1 MLDIVRSK
9 QKSFLIKIAFVVI
22 ILSFVIGYTML
33 TAPTDQRSDRSRD
46 VAARVNGDV
55 ISFAAYQN
63 VYSNLYSLYQSI
75 YQGAFDAN
83 LERQLNLPRQAMQQL
98 IEEQLLVQMAEK
110 LNLRVTNQELVN
122 SIAAYDAFQVNGQFN
137 RDRYVE
143 VLSYQRISP
152 EQFEASQR
160 RELLTQKVRE
170 HLQQQVATTQDDV
183 IAFFHREN
191 DTINLDYAWLT
202 AALVESK
209 VQVNDIALEEYFN
222 ANQEDFRIPQRVSLR
237 YLLFDPAR
245 YEAELGTFSEADMD
259 RYYRRNLEL
268 FEVEEQVKAA
278 HILLQLGQNS
288 DPDTINKRRELAQ
301 DIRQQLREGA
311 DFAQLAKRHSDD
323 AANAADG
330 GDLGYF
336 GRGIMVSEFETAA
349 FALRPGQISDVVQTP
364 FGFHIIKVT
373 DYIAAGFKPLVD
385 VTDRIKAGL
394 TIEESRQMAYEKA
407 MDAFNINRRGGD
419 LDAAAKE
426 NDLGIKETGFFA
438 VDEPINGLGRV
449 EEIAA
454 AAFSLQPGELARPI
468 MTTNG
473 VLLIALKDQ
482 QPSRL
487 PELAEVKTS
496 VEKAYREEQAQSLAF
511 ELARKLLEL
520 AREQQNLAAAADQL
534 DLRID
539 NTGDF
544 SRSSGYFIPRIG
556 SSQELADAA
565 FTLTEADPVIDN
577 IFTFDNRYLV
587 AALKTARRADFSA
600 LNDVDIAQ
608 LRERLL
614 LEKKEQAVSD
624 TLDELYQQ
632 AQIEIIAPELI
643 TAFQN

>member
-33 TAPTDQRSDRSRD
+33 TAPTDQRSDRNRD
-46 VAARVNGDV
+46 IAARVNGDT

-83 LERQLNLPRQAMQQL
+83 LERELNLPRQAMQQL
-98 IEEQLLVQMAEK
+98 IEEQLLVQMAGE
-110 LNLRVTNQELVN
+110 LNLNVTNQELVN
-122 SIAAYDAFQVNGQFN
+122 SIATYDAFQVNGQFN

-170 HLQQQVATTQDDV
+170 HLQQQVTITQDEV
-183 IAFFHREN
+183 IDFFHREN
-191 DTINLDYAWLT
+191 DTINLDYVWLT
-202 AALVESK
+202 AALVASK
-209 VQVNDIALEEYFN
+209 VEVTDAALEEFFN
-222 ANQEDFRIPQRVSLR
+222 ANKEAFRIPERVSLR

-245 YEAELGTFSEADMD
+245 YESELGTFSEEDMD

-268 FEVEEQVKAA
+268 FEVEEQVEAA
-278 HILLQLGQNS
+278 HILLQLAQDS

-301 DIRQQLREGA
+301 NIRQQLREGA
-311 DFAQLAKRHSDD
+311 DFAQLAKLHSDD
-323 AANAADG
+323 TASAADG

-336 GRGIMVSEFETAA
+336 GRGMMVSEFEAAA

-373 DYIAAGFKPLVD
+373 DYIAPGFKPLVD
-385 VTDRIKAGL
+385 VTDTVKAGL
-394 TIEESRQMAYEKA
+394 IIEESRQIAYEKA
-407 MDAFNINRRGGD
+407 MDAFNKNRRNGD
-419 LDAAAKE
+419 LETAAKE
-426 NDLGIKETGFFA
+426 NNLGIKETGFFA
-438 VDEPINGLGRV
+438 AGDPINGLGRV

-473 VLLIALKDQ
+473 VVLITLKDQ

-487 PELAEVKTS
+487 PELAEVKS
-496 VEKAYREEQAQSLAF
+496 AVENAYREEQAQTLAF
-511 ELARKLLEL
+511 ELAGKLLDL
-520 AREQQNLAAAADQL
+520 AREQQDLAAAADQL

-544 SRSSGYFIPRIG
+544 SRSSGYFIPQIG

-565 FTLTEADPVIDN
+565 FALTETDPVLDK
-577 IFTFDNRYLV
+577 IFTFNDRYLV
-587 AALKTARRADFSA
+587 AALKAAKRADIA
-600 LNDVDIAQ
+600 GLNDVDIAQ

-624 TLDELYQQ
+624 ALDELYQQ

>member
-33 TAPTDQRSDRSRD
+33 TAPTDQRSDRAGD
-46 VAARVNGDV
+46 VAARVNGDA

-98 IEEQLLVQMAEK
+98 IEEQLLVQLAEN
-110 LNLRVTNQELVN
+110 LNLSVTNQELVN

-160 RELLTQKVRE
+160 RELLTQKVRD
-170 HLQQQVATTQDDV
+170 HLQQQVAITEDDV
-183 IAFFHREN
+183 VTFFHREN
-191 DTINLDYAWLT
+191 DTINLDYVWLT
-202 AALVESK
+202 ADLVESK
-209 VQVNDIALEEYFN
+209 VEVSDAALEEFFN
-222 ANQEDFRIPQRVSLR
+222 ANQEAFRIPERVSLR

-268 FEVEEQVKAA
+268 FEVEEQVEAA
-278 HILLQLGQNS
+278 HILLQLDQDS

-301 DIRQQLREGA
+301 NIRQQLREGA
-311 DFAQLAKRHSDD
+311 DFAQLAKLHSDD
-323 AANAADG
+323 TANADDG

-336 GRGIMVSEFETAA
+336 GRGMMVSEFETAA
-349 FALRPGQISDVVQTP
+349 FALRPGQISDVVRTP

-373 DYIAAGFKPLVD
+373 DYIAPGFKPLVD
-385 VTDRIKAGL
+385 VTDTIKAGL
-394 TIEESRQMAYEKA
+394 MIEESRKIAFEKA
-407 MDAFNINRRGGD
+407 MDTFNRNRRTGD
-419 LDAAAKE
+419 LEAAAKE

-438 VDEPINGLGRV
+438 ADEPINGLGRV

-473 VLLIALKDQ
+473 VILLTLKDQ

-487 PELAEVKTS
+487 PELTEVKTA
-496 VEKAYREEQAQSLAF
+496 VEKAFREEQAQTLAF
-511 ELARKLLEL
+511 ELARKLLDL
-520 AREQQNLAAAADQL
+520 AREQQDLAAAANQL
-534 DLRID
+534 DVRID
-539 NTGDF
+539 STGDF
-544 SRSSGYFIPRIG
+544 SRSSGYFIPQIG

-565 FTLTEADPVIDN
+565 FALTEAEPVIDN
-577 IFTFDNRYLV
+577 IFTFDDRYLV
-587 AALKTARRADFSA
+587 AALKTAKRADFSA

-632 AQIEIIAPELI
+632 AQIEIIDPELI

>member
-33 TAPTDQRSDRSRD
+33 TAPTDQRSGSSRD
-46 VAARVNGDV
+46 VAARVNGDA

-122 SIAAYDAFQVNGQFN
+122 SIATYDAFQLNGQFN

-160 RELLTQKVRE
+160 RELLTQKVRDQ
-170 HLQQQVATTQDDV
+170 LQQQVAITEDDV
-183 IAFFHREN
+183 VTFFHREN
-191 DTINLDYAWLT
+191 DTINLDYVWLT

-209 VQVNDIALEEYFN
+209 VEVSDTALEEFFN
-222 ANQEDFRIPQRVSLR
+222 ANQEAFRIPERVSLR

-245 YEAELGTFSEADMD
+245 YEAELGTFSETDMD

-268 FEVEEQVKAA
+268 FEVEEQVEAA
-278 HILLQLGQNS
+278 HILLQLDQDS
-288 DPDTINKRRELAQ
+288 DPDTINNRRELAQ
-301 DIRQQLREGA
+301 NIRQQLREGA
-311 DFAQLAKRHSDD
+311 DFAQLAKLHSDD
-323 AANAADG
+323 TANAANG

-336 GRGIMVSEFETAA
+336 GRGMMVSEFETAA

-373 DYIAAGFKPLVD
+373 DYIAPGFKPLVD
-385 VTDRIKAGL
+385 VTDTVKAGL
-394 TIEESRQMAYEKA
+394 IIEESRKVAFEKA
-407 MDAFNINRRGGD
+407 MDTFNRNRRTGD
-419 LDAAAKE
+419 LEAAAKE

-438 VDEPINGLGRV
+438 ADEPMNGLGRV
-449 EEIAA
+449 EEVAA
-454 AAFSLQPGELARPI
+454 AAFSLEPGELARPI

-473 VLLIALKDQ
+473 VLLITLKDQ

-487 PELAEVKTS
+487 PELAEVKS
-496 VEKAYREEQAQSLAF
+496 AVEKAYREEQAQTLAF
-511 ELARKLLEL
+511 ELAQKLLEL
-520 AREQQNLAAAADQL
+520 AGEQQDLAAAAKQL
-534 DLRID
+534 DLRVD

-544 SRSSGYFIPRIG
+544 SRSSGYFIPQIG

-565 FTLTEADPVIDN
+565 FALTEADPVIDN
-577 IFTFDNRYLV
+577 IFTFDDRYLV
-587 AALKTARRADFSA
+587 AALKTTKRADFSA

-614 LEKKEQAVSD
+614 LEKKEQAVTD

>member
-9 QKSFLIKIAFVVI
+9 QKSFLVKIAFVVI

-33 TAPTDQRSDRSRD
+33 TAPTDQRSDRNGD
-46 VAARVNGDV
+46 IAATVNGDA

-63 VYSNLYSLYQSI
+63 VYNNLYSLYQSI
-75 YQGAFDAN
+75 YEGAFDAN
-83 LERQLNLPRQAMQQL
+83 LESQLNLPRQAMQQL
-98 IEEQLLVQMAEK
+98 IEEQLLVQMAED

-122 SIAAYDAFQVNGQFN
+122 SIAAYDAFQVNGQFD

-160 RELLTQKVRE
+160 RELLTQKVRD
-170 HLQQQVATTQDDV
+170 HLQQQVTITEDGVVD
-183 IAFFHREN
+183 FFHREN
-191 DTINLDYAWLT
+191 DTINLDYVWLT
-202 AALVESK
+202 ADLVESK
-209 VQVNDIALEEYFN
+209 VEVNDTDLESFFN
-222 ANQEDFRIPQRVSLR
+222 DNKEAFRIPERVSLR

-245 YEAELGTFSEADMD
+245 YESELGTFSEADMD

-268 FEVEEQVKAA
+268 FEVEEQVEAA
-278 HILLQLGQNS
+278 HILLQLDQDS
-288 DPDTINKRRELAQ
+288 DPETINKRRELAQ
-301 DIRQQLREGA
+301 NIRQQLRDGA
-311 DFAQLAKRHSDD
+311 DFAQLAKLHSDD
-323 AANAADG
+323 TANADDG

-336 GRGIMVSEFETAA
+336 GRGMMVSEFETAA

-373 DYIAAGFKPLVD
+373 DYIAPGFKPLVD
-385 VTDRIKAGL
+385 VTDTVKEGL
-394 TIEESRQMAYEKA
+394 MIEESRQMAYEKA
-407 MDAFNINRRGGD
+407 MDAFNKNRRTGD
-419 LDAAAKE
+419 LEAAAKE

-438 VDEPINGLGRV
+438 IDEPINGLGRV
-449 EEIAA
+449 EEIAD

-473 VLLIALKDQ
+473 VLLITLKDQ

-487 PELAEVKTS
+487 PELAEVKTA
-496 VEKAYREEQAQSLAF
+496 VEKAYRQEQAQTLAS
-511 ELARKLLEL
+511 ELAQELLDL
-520 AREQQNLAAAADQL
+520 AGEQQNLAAAAKQL

-539 NTGDF
+539 STGDF
-544 SRSSGYFIPRIG
+544 SQSSGYFIPQIG

-565 FTLTEADPVIDN
+565 FALTEADPVIDN
-577 IFTFDNRYLV
+577 IFTFDDRYLV
-587 AALKTARRADFSA
+587 AALKTAKRADFTA
-600 LNDVDIAQ
+600 LDDTEIAQ

-614 LEKKEQAVSD
+614 LEEKELAVSD
-624 TLDELYQQ
+624 ALDELYQQ
-632 AQIEIIAPELI
+632 AQIEIIDPELI

>member
-33 TAPTDQRSDRSRD
+33 TAPTDQRSGSSRD
-46 VAARVNGDV
+46 VAARVNGDA

-122 SIAAYDAFQVNGQFN
+122 SIATYDAFQLNGQFN

-160 RELLTQKVRE
+160 RELLTQKVRDQ
-170 HLQQQVATTQDDV
+170 LQQQVAITEDDV
-183 IAFFHREN
+183 VTFFHREN
-191 DTINLDYAWLT
+191 DTINLDYVWLT

-209 VQVNDIALEEYFN
+209 VEVSDTALEEFFN
-222 ANQEDFRIPQRVSLR
+222 ANQEAFRIPERVSLR

-245 YEAELGTFSEADMD
+245 YEAELGTFSETDMD

-268 FEVEEQVKAA
+268 FEVEEQVEAA
-278 HILLQLGQNS
+278 HILLQLDQDS
-288 DPDTINKRRELAQ
+288 DPDTINNRRELAQ
-301 DIRQQLREGA
+301 NIRQQLREGA
-311 DFAQLAKRHSDD
+311 DFAQLAKLHSDD
-323 AANAADG
+323 TANAANG

-336 GRGIMVSEFETAA
+336 GRGMMVSEFETAA
-349 FALRPGQISDVVQTP
+349 FALRPGQISDVIQTP

-373 DYIAAGFKPLVD
+373 DYIAPGFKPLVD
-385 VTDRIKAGL
+385 VTDTVKAGL
-394 TIEESRQMAYEKA
+394 IIEESRKVAFEKA
-407 MDAFNINRRGGD
+407 MDTFNRNRRTGD
-419 LDAAAKE
+419 LEAAAKE

-438 VDEPINGLGRV
+438 ADEPMNGLGRV
-449 EEIAA
+449 EEVAA
-454 AAFSLQPGELARPI
+454 AAFSLEPGELARPI

-473 VLLIALKDQ
+473 VLLITLKDQ

-487 PELAEVKTS
+487 PELAEVKS
-496 VEKAYREEQAQSLAF
+496 AVEKAYREEQAQTLAF
-511 ELARKLLEL
+511 ELAQKLLEL
-520 AREQQNLAAAADQL
+520 AGEQQDLAAAAKQL
-534 DLRID
+534 DLRVD

-544 SRSSGYFIPRIG
+544 SRSSGYFIPQIG

-565 FTLTEADPVIDN
+565 FALTEADPVIDN
-577 IFTFDNRYLV
+577 IFTFDDRYLV
-587 AALKTARRADFSA
+587 AALKTTKRADFSA

-614 LEKKEQAVSD
+614 LEKKEQAVTD

>member
-33 TAPTDQRSDRSRD
+33 TAPTDQRSDRNRD
-46 VAARVNGDV
+46 IAARVNGDT
-55 ISFAAYQN
+55 ISFAAYQS
-63 VYSNLYSLYQSI
+63 VYSNLYTLYQSI

-83 LERQLNLPRQAMQQL
+83 LERELNLPRQAMQQL
-98 IEEQLLVQMAEK
+98 IEEQLLVQMAGD
-110 LNLRVTNQELVN
+110 LNLHVTNQELVN
-122 SIAAYDAFQVNGQFN
+122 SIATYDAFQVNGQFN

-160 RELLTQKVRE
+160 RELLTQKVRN
-170 HLQQQVATTQDDV
+170 HLQQQVTITQDEV
-183 IAFFHREN
+183 IDFFHREN
-191 DTINLDYAWLT
+191 DTINLDYVWLT
-202 AALVESK
+202 AALVASK
-209 VQVNDIALEEYFN
+209 VEISDTALEEFFN
-222 ANQEDFRIPQRVSLR
+222 ANKETFRIPERVSLR

-245 YEAELGTFSEADMD
+245 YESELGTFSEDDMD

-268 FEVEEQVKAA
+268 FEVEEQVEAA
-278 HILLQLGQNS
+278 HILLQLAQDS
-288 DPDTINKRRELAQ
+288 DSDTINKRRELAQ
-301 DIRQQLREGA
+301 NIRQQLREGA
-311 DFAQLAKRHSDD
+311 DFAQLAKLHSDD
-323 AANAADG
+323 TASAADG

-336 GRGIMVSEFETAA
+336 GRGMMVSEFETAA
-349 FALRPGQISDVVQTP
+349 FALRPGQISDVIQTP

-373 DYIAAGFKPLVD
+373 DYIAPGFKSLVD
-385 VTDRIKAGL
+385 VTDTIKTGL
-394 TIEESRQMAYEKA
+394 VIEESRQIAYEKA
-407 MDAFNINRRGGD
+407 MDAFNKNRRTGD
-419 LDAAAKE
+419 LETAAKE
-426 NDLGIKETGFFA
+426 NNLGIKETGFFA
-438 VDEPINGLGRV
+438 GDDPINGLGRV
-449 EEIAA
+449 EEISA
-454 AAFSLQPGELARPI
+454 AAFALQPGELARPI

-473 VLLIALKDQ
+473 VVLVTLKDQ

-487 PELAEVKTS
+487 PELAEVKS
-496 VEKAYREEQAQSLAF
+496 AVENAYREEQAQALAF
-511 ELARKLLEL
+511 ELAEKLLDL
-520 AREQQNLAAAADQL
+520 AGKQQDLAAAADQL

-544 SRSSGYFIPRIG
+544 SRSSGYFIPQIG

-565 FTLTEADPVIDN
+565 FALTETNPVLDK
-577 IFTFDNRYLV
+577 IFTFNDRYLV
-587 AALKTARRADFSA
+587 AALKTAKRADVAA